1 MRFPITGSLD
11 VGWVEV
17 QQVPDDGSD
26 VAQMGTDFVIDD
38 SSLQP
43 GSDHI
48 LVRAIADGNHQEP
61 RLEHFTLELVPYGGA
76 TIPSGEDTVQGFIND
91 SDKK

>member
-48 LVRAIADGNHQEP
+48 LVRAIADGNHHEP
-61 RLEHFTLELVPYGGA
+61 RLEHFTLQLVPYGGA